1 MSETI
6 TQGINDEQVDERRQ
20 QRQRDLARLKTV
32 AFQHGAV
39 ATGIVLLWGSGQAW
53 SEANE
58 GLLIAFN
65 SGREWVFWRRRAC
78 VFITRMGAFQWRAI
92 ERRGVP
98 RIERA
103 KVFFYVQ
110 L

>member
-58 GLLIAFN
+58 GLLIALIAVA
-65 SGREWVFWRRRAC
+65 SGFFGGAALAFLSHEW
-78 VFITRMGAFQWRAI
+78 GAFQWRAI